1 MIRLPFELQ
10 SQQEEE
16 EDGAGGLSLKIAF
29 VFGKLETYTE
39 VDIAASMV
47 ENNQDLLE
55 KSQLFLTIS
64 LLKNKMSL

>member
-16 EDGAGGLSLKIAF
+16 EEDGAGGFGLKIAF

-47 ENNQDLLE
+47 ENNQDLL
-55 KSQLFLTIS
+55 KNPNFFLQS
-64 LLKNKMSL
+64 PC